1 MKGGELVQCRACPA
15 MMRGAEMPSGSV
27 NPLDLDE
34 IPLDVVLEGAKGI
47 VAYNPANGHGI
58 SITKKVRAESAD
70 CLPVWAEKGVT
81 FHVSHFATCP
91 ERKRFKR
98 T

>member
-1 MKGGELVQCRACPA
+1 MKAGELVECRACPA
-15 MMRGAEMPSGSV
+15 MMRAAQMPSGSM

-34 IPLDVVLEGAKGI
+34 IPLDVVLEGAKGV
-47 VAYNPANGHGI
+47 VAYFDGRGR
-58 SITKKVRAESAD
+58 SVTKAARAAGEPQA
-70 CLPVWAEKGVT
+70 WAAKGAT

-91 ERKRFKR
+91 ERHRFKKDA

>member
-1 MKGGELVQCRACPA
+1 MIAGELLQCRACPA
-15 MMRGAEMPSGSV
+15 MMRAAEMPSGSM

-34 IPLDVVLEGAKGI
+34 LPLDVVLDGAKGV
-47 VAYNPANGHGI
+47 VAYFDGRGR
-58 SITKKVRAESAD
+58 SVTKAALAAGEPRE
-70 CLPVWAEKGVT
+70 WAERGAT

-98 T
+98 A

>member
-1 MKGGELVQCRACPA
+1 M
-15 MMRGAEMPSGSV
+15 

-34 IPLDVVLEGAKGI
+34 LPLDVVLDGAKGV
-47 VAYNPANGHGI
+47 VAYFDGRGR
-58 SITKKVRAESAD
+58 SVTKVALAAGAPRE
-70 CLPVWAEKGVT
+70 WAERGAT

-98 T
+98 G